1 MVFFTTGCLTYK
13 QKPENRSKINSMTRL
28 TFYHREGC
36 HLCDQMVDALKP
48 LAKQLNFTLIYVDI
62 DEDPALKQRFNDK
75 VPVLMFEDD
84 VVCCHFLD
92 EKALRQALT
101 DG

>member
-1 MVFFTTGCLTYK
+1 MTTLT
-13 QKPENRSKINSMTRL
+13 L
-28 TFYHREGC
+28 YHREGC
-36 HLCDQMVDALKP
+36 HLCDNMADALTP
-48 LAKQLNFTLIYVDI
+48 LAAELRFTLAYVDI
-62 DEDPALKQRFNDK
+62 DADPELRQRFNEK
-75 VPVLMFEDD
+75 IPVLMVGED

>member
-1 MVFFTTGCLTYK
+1 MTTLT
-13 QKPENRSKINSMTRL
+13 L
-28 TFYHREGC
+28 YHRQEC
-36 HLCDQMVDALKP
+36 HLCDQMNDALKS
-48 LAKQLNFTLIYVDI
+48 LAKQLDFSLVYVDI
-62 DEDPALKQRFNDK
+62 DDDPALKQRFNDK

-92 EKALRQALT
+92 EKALRQALR